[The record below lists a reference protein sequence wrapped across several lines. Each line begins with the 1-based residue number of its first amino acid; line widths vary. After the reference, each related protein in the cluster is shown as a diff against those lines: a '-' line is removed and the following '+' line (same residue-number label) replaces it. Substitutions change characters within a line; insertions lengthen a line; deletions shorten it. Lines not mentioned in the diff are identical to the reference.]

1 MSIIEM
7 FKNQPLIIQILDIA
21 FIISLIYEIISG
33 NGINISLWILG
44 LTIILDLYLRYFKK
58 EE

>member
-1 MSIIEM
+1 M

>member
-1 MSIIEM
+1 MNFVEM
-7 FKNQPLIIQILDIA
+7 FKNQPLIVQVLDIA
-21 FIISLIYEIISG
+21 FIISLIYEIATC
-33 NGINISLWILG
+33 NNVNLSLWILG